1 MYKTKA
7 RPNKKDVSQLMD
19 LEFQARRAFID
30 SDAIKEQDRPSK
42 ILQAYPCFREL
53 DHIMDELRRILDLH
67 RILDSHLPDLM
78 TRWGTFYEKAQFYG
92 VFKKV
97 MKAPQQDKVKH
108 SLAMIK
114 ALPGMFPSPVAPPKK
129 LGHASEAMF
138 HVLESKEDP
147 NTFLQ
152 TRPLFSPVVIVCE
165 TNCLLAI
172 GTMPVVTFP
181 KEDIYTSVMYLMA
194 CYYAFHLT
202 YPKCIATLLSVLQTE
217 VLLDAIHDKDMT
229 SSYKKAMVEWKK
241 FITE

>member
-1 MYKTKA
+1 MIT
-7 RPNKKDVSQLMD
+7 
-19 LEFQARRAFID
+19 
-30 SDAIKEQDRPSK
+30 
-42 ILQAYPCFREL
+42 
-53 DHIMDELRRILDLH
+53 DELRQILDLH
-67 RILDSHLPDLM
+67 RILDSHLPDLK
-78 TRWGTFYEKAQFYG
+78 TPWGTFYEKAQFYG

-138 HVLESKEDP
+138 HVLESKEDT

-172 GTMPVVTFP
+172 GTMPVVTFL

-229 SSYKKAMVEWKK
+229 SSYKKAMVEWKR

>member
-30 SDAIKEQDRPSK
+30 FDAIKEQDRPSK

-53 DHIMDELRRILDLH
+53 DHIMDELH

-229 SSYKKAMVEWKK
+229 SSYKKAMVEWEK